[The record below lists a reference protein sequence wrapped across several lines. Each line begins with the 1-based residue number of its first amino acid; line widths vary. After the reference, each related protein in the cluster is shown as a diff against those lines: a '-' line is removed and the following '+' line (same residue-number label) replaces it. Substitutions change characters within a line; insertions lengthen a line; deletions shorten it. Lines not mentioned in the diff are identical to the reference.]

1 MSKNISKQYDGFADI
16 FSANHG
22 IGENSNNKNRLH
34 FYSMLEKLP
43 LEPGTHVLDLACGDG
58 FDAQHYA
65 DAGFKTVGIDASK
78 EMIRIAKE
86 NHQTIDFRVGLAE
99 SLPYSNEYF
108 DAVFSK
114 YAIMTSKDMKK
125 IFNEAHRVLK
135 KDGYFAYLVTH
146 PFRQY
151 FERKDS
157 DADYF
162 QQEIVTSNILNNT
175 VSVKEPSHT
184 LNEFFS
190 ATFLSNFDLISF
202 EEAFDPAAERIEGR
216 TYPGYFIVI
225 AKKR

>member
-1 MSKNISKQYDGFADI
+1 MPKNISKQYNDFAHI

-34 FYSMLEKLP
+34 FYSMLERLP
-43 LEPGTHVLDLACGDG
+43 LKPHACVLDLACGDG
-58 FDAQHYA
+58 FDAKHYT
-65 DAGFKTVGIDASK
+65 DVGFETVGIDASK

-86 NHQTIDFRVGLAE
+86 NHPTIDFRVSLAE
-99 SLPYSNEYF
+99 DLPYSDECF

-114 YAIMTSKDMKK
+114 YAIMTSKDMGK
-125 IFNEAHRVLK
+125 IFNEVNRVLK

-151 FERKDS
+151 FEKKDQE
-157 DADYF
+157 ADYF
-162 QQEIVTSNILNNT
+162 HQEIVTSNILNNS

-190 ATFLSNFDLISF
+190 QEFLSTFDLIAF
-202 EEAFDPAAERIEGR
+202 EEDFDPAAERIEGR